1 MDNICYTVIIRQQM
15 CQSGV
20 PVTRENVYT
29 NISQNSIID
38 LLNGYTL
45 SFAISTNDTANLRF
59 INTLFDIDLVFNIA
73 ENTVNVFD
81 LPVENTIFR
90 VSVIFKARCCD
101 EQESNK
107 CPCRR

>member
-45 SFAISTNDTANLRF
+45 SFSVATNGTANLRF
-59 INTLFDIDLVFNIA
+59 TNSLFGIDFIFNIA
-73 ENTVNVFD
+73 EGTVNVFD
-81 LPVENTIFR
+81 LPVESTIFR
-90 VSVIFKARCCD
+90 VSVLFRARCCD
-101 EQESNK
+101 EQKNNCCSNG
-107 CPCRR
+107 R